1 MFLALERSV
10 LDGCRMSTA
19 EGLLEAVRERIRA
32 GNIELPVFPS
42 SASEVIALCEAPE
55 VDARKLAEVIRRD
68 ATMAGHFLAL
78 ANSAAFGGGRTPL
91 VTLQQALTRL
101 GLTQT
106 KQIAIVVAC
115 KTRAFVVPDRPER
128 AEELLQHGFA
138 TALFAQEIA
147 RARRLNV
154 EEAFLAGLLHD
165 IGEPAVLT
173 LCAEVQR
180 STGRFYETRD
190 IDACASQLH
199 EELGGMI
206 AMSWNMRGPIVDAIA
221 GHHAAR
227 ATQRTAI
234 VQLADTLAH
243 GERNLMHHPAT
254 DLLNLYPD
262 DIERLITKVAA

>member
-1 MFLALERSV
+1 
-10 LDGCRMSTA
+10 MSTA
-19 EGLLEAVRERIRA
+19 TDLIEGVRERIRA

-42 SASEVIALCEAPE
+42 SASEVIALCEAREP
-55 VDARKLAEVIRRD
+55 DAADAKKLAEVIRRD

-78 ANSAAFGGGRTPL
+78 ANSAAFGAGRTPL

-128 AEELLQHGFA
+128 AEELLAHSFA

-147 RARRLNV
+147 RSRRLNV

-180 STGRFYETRD
+180 STGRYYETRD
-190 IDACASQLH
+190 IDACASLLH

-206 AMSWNMRGPIVDAIA
+206 AKSWNMRGPIVEAIA
-221 GHHAAR
+221 GHH
-227 ATQRTAI
+227 TPSKKPTIAI
-234 VQLADTLAH
+234 VQLADSLAQ
-243 GERNLMHHPAT
+243 GQRDLAHHPAA
-254 DLLNLYPD
+254 DLLNLYPGD
-262 DIERLITKVAA
+262 VERLVAKVAA